1 MTTAKRIRVLIVDDH
16 EMVRDSLKS
25 VLGGYPNLEIVGEAG
40 DGEAAIQMVT
50 KLQPSLVIMDINL
63 PKMDG
68 ITATRYIKTHH
79 PDVAVVGLSLIVQSY
94 SEDAMKRAGAFEVV
108 DKEKI
113 MHELYGA
120 MQRAVASIQPVLIL
134 EDVPATDNSSVASS
148 SADTSIEKLDS
159 PLANDERR

>member
-1 MTTAKRIRVLIVDDH
+1 MATAKRIRVLIVDDH

-25 VLGGYPNLEIVGEAG
+25 VLDEYPNLEIVGEAG
-40 DGEAAIQMVT
+40 DGEEAIRMVT
-50 KLQPSLVIMDINL
+50 KLRPSLVIMDINL
-63 PKMDG
+63 PKIDG

-79 PDVAVVGLSLIVQSY
+79 PEVAVIGLSLIVQSN

-113 MHELYGA
+113 VHELYGA

-159 PLANDERR
+159 P